1 MGDCDSGWKP
11 LSRHCSGTAFQSS
24 EDRLQ
29 DGETRELHRWN
40 VCLTVIPSSVKC
52 IVELRD
58 ELRNH
63 VPKPPCHHGIY
74 IILTFMLAYLA
85 LYDLTCPQCT
95 YFLCICSAF
104 LLYNLFNQRYPVS
117 GDECSVMWCR
127 YNLMLRCWKQE
138 ADKRPTFSDI
148 SKELEKMMVKSRVRT
163 QWTLPLTYN
172 HTHKS
177 KHFWMKSQ
185 P

>member
-52 IVELRD
+52 ILELRD

-74 IILTFMLAYLA
+74 IILTFKLAYLA
-85 LYDLTCPQCT
+85 LYDLTCCVHNVLIFCVFVLHFSCIIYSIRDILYQVMSAL
-95 YFLCICSAF
+95 LCDVGTIWCFVVGNKRQISVPLSQTSAK
-104 LLYNLFNQRYPVS
+104 NLRK
-117 GDECSVMWCR
+117 WW
-127 YNLMLRCWKQE
+127 WKAE
-138 ADKRPTFSDI
+138 
-148 SKELEKMMVKSRVRT
+148 
-163 QWTLPLTYN
+163 
-172 HTHKS
+172 
-177 KHFWMKSQ
+177 
-185 P
+185 